1 MSKLKQKAEELR
13 RVAAE
18 LQKLEEDNPNTV
30 GKIISQFVPSES
42 CLSVQVSVPLQYIGY
57 KDFDARKMMC
67 SEAGHKFGRAIADKL
82 DYDLAR
88 DGVSDDGTW
97 RRAFPHPYDREA
109 RYVAQVCV
117 LTRAE
122 LKRLVQ
128 EAIIAGRAG
137 A

>member
-1 MSKLKQKAEELR
+1 VSKLKQKAEELR

-18 LQKLEEDNPNTV
+18 LQTLEEDNPNTV
-30 GKIISQFVPSES
+30 GKIISQFVPGES
-42 CLSVQVSVPLQYIGY
+42 CLSVQVSVPLRYIGH
-57 KDFDARKMMC
+57 KGFDARKMMC
-67 SEAGHKFGRAIADKL
+67 NEAGHKLGDAIAYKL

-88 DGVSDDGTW
+88 DGVSDDGAW
-97 RRAFPHPYDREA
+97 RRAFPHPHDYEE
-109 RYVAQVCV
+109 RYVAQICV

-128 EAIIAGRAG
+128 EAIKAGRAG